1 MVIGILILELSEG
14 NVKYAEAAC
23 YCLTTAQRASGID
36 NFNKLLLVINRQKVN
51 KFTTVCEIHHLV
63 LLSVRIVALYSRA
76 FHVSLL
82 LVAIRKPPQPP
93 VPPAL
98 TLGTFILFD
107 I

>member
-1 MVIGILILELSEG
+1 MIIGILILELSEG

-36 NFNKLLLVINRQKVN
+36 NFNKLLLVTNRQKVN

-76 FHVSLL
+76 FHVSLCWLPLGNRPSPPSPL
-82 LVAIRKPPQPP
+82 LSHSEHS
-93 VPPAL
+93 L
-98 TLGTFILFD
+98 
-107 I
+107 